1 MARSVAV
8 MDSQRSLSLDLYRSG
23 PLDRAAIARL
33 VADHAVGPA
42 RRVWTLPAPE
52 PDETDPD
59 VVVLPTREG
68 YGPGW
73 AGPIPKL
80 VASTALFDRC
90 IAGFVLFSRL
100 FPGALLSAATIE
112 DFLAAPEWIYFEHS
126 RQLAVFRY
134 EDVERL
140 VGAAFGDSLPA
151 WLASDEDTFDARA
164 ARLALQELAEAQA
177 MVRRVLEV
185 PRPAE
190 PPLLRREQIGLRHV
204 DEAAAGPLDAIL
216 RRDVHQRA
224 VWLSRVDIL
233 IPIGN
238 VITDREGG
246 VHLVA
251 PDDSDPVLEQVDDHG
266 VYPTQI
272 PETIRGVV
280 ALDLVRTFPREREVA
295 ACATCAGPL
304 VLTPHQVGR
313 VDHGQPV
320 YHPDC
325 HATARRRYQRD
336 YQRRRRAG
344 REG

>member
-164 ARLALQELAEAQA
+164 A
-177 MVRRVLEV
+177 
-185 PRPAE
+185 
-190 PPLLRREQIGLRHV
+190 
-204 DEAAAGPLDAIL
+204 
-216 RRDVHQRA
+216 
-224 VWLSRVDIL
+224 
-233 IPIGN
+233 
-238 VITDREGG
+238 
-246 VHLVA
+246 
-251 PDDSDPVLEQVDDHG
+251 
-266 VYPTQI
+266 
-272 PETIRGVV
+272 
-280 ALDLVRTFPREREVA
+280 
-295 ACATCAGPL
+295 
-304 VLTPHQVGR
+304 
-313 VDHGQPV
+313 
-320 YHPDC
+320 
-325 HATARRRYQRD
+325 
-336 YQRRRRAG
+336 
-344 REG
+344 